1 LVSVI
6 DPKTRGLSMS
16 LKNMAE
22 ISLKEYRMRLE
33 HLLLECSIHLYRVH
47 TEAILIKSQAQ
58 VLRETSETQLAL
70 ITRLNSALLKANARL
85 MVLEDRI
92 KDSQLPEMYR
102 SLSTLVK

>member
-1 LVSVI
+1 
-6 DPKTRGLSMS
+6 MQ
-16 LKNMAE
+16 
-22 ISLKEYRMRLE
+22 
-33 HLLLECSIHLYRVH
+33 
-47 TEAILIKSQAQ
+47 IKSQYQ

-70 ITRLNSALLKANARL
+70 ITRLNSALLKATARL

>member
-1 LVSVI
+1 
-6 DPKTRGLSMS
+6 MS
-16 LKNMAE
+16 LTNMAE
-22 ISLKEYRMRLE
+22 IFMKEYRKRLE

-47 TEAILIKSQAQ
+47 TEAMQMKSQAQ

-85 MVLEDRI
+85 MVLEDRM
-92 KDSQLPEMYR
+92 KETQLPEMYR